1 MLLSLLLGNVYDY
14 YYYSNNSQFLR
25 NMDRPLHSIPSFEQ
39 RRHFSG
45 LEAGVRR
52 VTCEKQKLLNYIY
65 WAIYFFN
72 KELML
77 QQSICSWLPI
87 VKTSH
92 STIPYDHLLKE
103 RMGANCFSVVV
114 ISFSW
119 KFGHQSSYLHRNS
132 RIIWY
137 YSLFGSAK
145 VNSYFTYGSVILMII
160 IILNLR
166 GNIDGVRMLPSWYY

>member
-1 MLLSLLLGNVYDY
+1 
-14 YYYSNNSQFLR
+14 
-25 NMDRPLHSIPSFEQ
+25 MDRPLHSIPSFKQ
-39 RRHFSG
+39 RRHFSR

-65 WAIYFFN
+65 SAIYFFN

-103 RMGANCFSVVV
+103 SLGANCFSAVV
-114 ISFSW
+114 ILFSC

-137 YSLFGSAK
+137 HSLFGSAK
-145 VNSYFTYGSVILMII
+145 VNSCFTYGSIILMII
-160 IILNLR
+160 TILNLR
-166 GNIDGVRMLPSWYY
+166 GIIDGVRMLPSWYY

>member
-1 MLLSLLLGNVYDY
+1 
-14 YYYSNNSQFLR
+14 
-25 NMDRPLHSIPSFEQ
+25 MDRPLHSIPSFKQ

-65 WAIYFFN
+65 SAIYFFTDN
-72 KELML
+72 ELMS

-103 RMGANCFSVVV
+103 RMGANCFSAVV
-114 ISFSW
+114 ILLSW
-119 KFGHQSSYLHRNS
+119 KCGHQSSYLHRKS

-145 VNSYFTYGSVILMII
+145 VNSCFTYGSVILMII
-160 IILNLR
+160 TILNLR
-166 GNIDGVRMLPSWYY
+166 GIIDGVRMLPSWYY